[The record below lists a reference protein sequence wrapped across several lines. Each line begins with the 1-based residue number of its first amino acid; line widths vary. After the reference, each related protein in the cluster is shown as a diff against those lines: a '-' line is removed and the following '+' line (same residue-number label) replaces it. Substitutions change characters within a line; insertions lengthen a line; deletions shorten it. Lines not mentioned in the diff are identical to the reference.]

1 MTGPISSNLMLSPS
15 LILGIDGSFDDS
27 GSCST
32 SFSSLLSSLLFIV
45 DDVDL
50 GLVDMAETVMRFLLT
65 NALLSLEKIMI
76 ARRNTANDVAVAVIM
91 VLCSDGFDFVECG
104 VWSVLRC
111 VTLCYKLQ
119 VTTVTVARYIILA
132 LLFSLAWSKLLA
144 ALCLLRNLLLD
155 CTAFGVDDDDAAAA
169 EIGSSV

>member
-1 MTGPISSNLMLSPS
+1 MLPLPSSWSCAVMVS
-15 LILGIDGSFDDS
+15 IL
-27 GSCST
+27 
-32 SFSSLLSSLLFIV
+32 
-45 DDVDL
+45 
-50 GLVDMAETVMRFLLT
+50 
-65 NALLSLEKIMI
+65 
-76 ARRNTANDVAVAVIM
+76 
-91 VLCSDGFDFVECG
+91 
-104 VWSVLRC
+104 WSVEC